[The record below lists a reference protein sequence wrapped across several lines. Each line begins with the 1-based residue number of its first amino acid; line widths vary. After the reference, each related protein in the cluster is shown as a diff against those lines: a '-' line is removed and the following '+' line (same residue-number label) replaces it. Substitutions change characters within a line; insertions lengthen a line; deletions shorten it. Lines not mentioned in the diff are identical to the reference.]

1 MSHIG
6 KEMLYMQRKSVI
18 QNVTIIVLAV
28 AIIMMSVGY
37 AVYGADLQITGT
49 TTIEKASWD
58 IKFTNIQELSTNTV
72 DSTNVT
78 APSLTDTTHLT
89 FGVKMALNTTYEFT
103 VDVANE
109 GTIPAE
115 LSTFTLTGTKGN
127 DTVLN
132 ASSGLSYSSNYLT
145 YVVEYADGTKL
156 TAGDELG
163 AGESVTLKVSVK
175 YTQPTS
181 AEQLPTANES
191 YLFTLDLAY
200 AQA

>member
-1 MSHIG
+1 
-6 KEMLYMQRKSVI
+6 MQRKSVI

>member
-1 MSHIG
+1 
-6 KEMLYMQRKSVI
+6 MLYMQRKNAI

-28 AIIMMSVGY
+28 AIIVMSVGY

-58 IKFTNIQELSTNTV
+58 IKFTNIQQLDTTTV
-72 DSTNVT
+72 DSTNIT

-103 VDVANE
+103 VDVTND

-115 LSTFTLTGTKGN
+115 LSTFTLTGTKGS

-145 YVVEYADGTKL
+145 YTVTYADGTKL
-156 TAGDELG
+156 AAGDELG
-163 AGESVTLKVSVK
+163 AGESVALKVSVK

-181 AEQLPTANES
+181 ADQLPSTNES